1 MLTNEEKNQVEA
13 QIKELEFRLMLTLDP
28 DMKAEVR
35 DKIDSLEDHLFQQ
48 ILDEMLEVAKTLP
61 RE

>member
-35 DKIDSLEDHLFQQ
+35 DKIDSLEDYLFQQ